1 MTFCSVCGENIGN
14 ANFCPNCG
22 TAPDPSPPQTKN
34 SSEPIT
40 YQTQTP
46 SQQGMQRR
54 MYNTSPMMIIG
65 IIAMIIMMIFM
76 FIFIFP
82 NVSNFWN
89 R

>member
-1 MTFCSVCGENIGN
+1 
-14 ANFCPNCG
+14 
-22 TAPDPSPPQTKN
+22 
-34 SSEPIT
+34 
-40 YQTQTP
+40 
-46 SQQGMQRR
+46 MQRR